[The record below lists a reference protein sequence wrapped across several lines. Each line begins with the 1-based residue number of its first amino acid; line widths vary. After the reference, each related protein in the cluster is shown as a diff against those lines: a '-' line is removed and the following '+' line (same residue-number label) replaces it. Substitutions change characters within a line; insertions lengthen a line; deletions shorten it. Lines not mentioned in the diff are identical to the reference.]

1 MKPFVGTPLPSVP
14 ANEFNALNSTRPRPG
29 NISISA
35 GFPSD

>member
-14 ANEFNALNSTRPRPG
+14 AKELDALKSTEPRPG

-35 GFPSD
+35 GLPSD